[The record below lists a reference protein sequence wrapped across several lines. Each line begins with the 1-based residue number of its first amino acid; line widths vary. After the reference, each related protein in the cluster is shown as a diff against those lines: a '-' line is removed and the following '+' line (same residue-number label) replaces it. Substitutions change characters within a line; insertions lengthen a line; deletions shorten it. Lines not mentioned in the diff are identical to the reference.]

1 MERILTEQV
10 LSAKNEPNT
19 EYYDHSSVVIQDP
32 DTGEILAMASKKVV
46 GDKVVDNTTSILTSP
61 ITPGSVV
68 KGASML
74 VGYNTGAV
82 QIGEYMVDECIKVAG
97 APEKCSS
104 ATLGRIDDITA
115 LAKSSNVYQFKAAIR
130 VNGQEYSRGMKLNFN
145 QKL

>member
-1 MERILTEQV
+1 M
-10 LSAKNEPNT
+10 
-19 EYYDHSSVVIQDP
+19 
-32 DTGEILAMASKKVV
+32 
-46 GDKVVDNTTSILTSP
+46 DNTTSILTSP

-104 ATLGRIDDITA
+104 ATSRVELMILLLLLKVVTSISLKLLFVLMD
-115 LAKSSNVYQFKAAIR
+115 KSILV
-130 VNGQEYSRGMKLNFN
+130 V
-145 QKL
+145 